1 MLYHLFLLTPNFAD
15 SESESDP
22 RFVVLE
28 LLFYAFIVK
37 LFIGDGRNS
46 IEVMRVADTAS
57 ATLGVYDESVRSQTS
72 TPPSVRAMKSM
83 PGLVGDHLPAVRYVD
98 AAGLEKIGTL

>member
-37 LFIGDGRNS
+37 LFIGELA
-46 IEVMRVADTAS
+46 EVWECVCFTDSLLPMQC
-57 ATLGVYDESVRSQTS
+57 QT
-72 TPPSVRAMKSM
+72 PWP
-83 PGLVGDHLPAVRYVD
+83 
-98 AAGLEKIGTL
+98 